1 MPQRTTQSRRAS
13 IAPIGWRARW
23 LALLP
28 LLAFAPQTPVTTADR
43 QAGDPRIFHQYAPGL
58 LARIN
63 VVADSGATRIAQW
76 DLLVGPGMTSAP
88 ATLPGGAV
96 FEVRAGQGRV
106 TLDDTPREIR
116 AGETFVVHEGGRFA
130 FVNGRTDLGLALR
143 VILLSR
149 RAP

>member
-1 MPQRTTQSRRAS
+1 MPQRKAGSRRAS
-13 IAPIGWRARW
+13 IAPLGRRARW

-28 LLAFAPQTPVTTADR
+28 LLASAPQTPTTAGRPPD
-43 QAGDPRIFHQYAPGL
+43 DPRIFHQYAPGL
-58 LARIN
+58 LTRIN

-76 DLLVGPGMTSAP
+76 DLLIGPGMTSAP

-106 TLDDTPREIR
+106 TLNDKAREIR
-116 AGETFVVHEGGRFA
+116 AGETFVVNEGGRFA

-149 RAP
+149 RTP